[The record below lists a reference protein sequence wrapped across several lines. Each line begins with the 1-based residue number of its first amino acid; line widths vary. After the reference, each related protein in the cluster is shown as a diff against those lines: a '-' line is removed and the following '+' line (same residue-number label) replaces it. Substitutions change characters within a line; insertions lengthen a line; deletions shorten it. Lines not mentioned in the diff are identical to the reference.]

1 MSANT
6 ALELEDVVFRY
17 QEKGKR
23 NILDHTSLSI
33 PAGTLTVLM
42 GGSGCGKSTL
52 AAVAAGLYPENGG
65 FLEGG
70 TIRLYGQDLKTLD
83 PQKRAAYLTVLFQNP
98 DLQFCMNTLREEM
111 RFCLENIRVPAREMD
126 ARIDRAAAELG
137 IAPLLDRTLSTLSGG
152 EKQKAALSCLYVME
166 SRCILLDESFANL
179 DHEAA
184 AQLLE
189 MLLRMKTSGR
199 TILAIDHKADLW
211 LETADEIILLEE
223 GGKVA
228 ARGIHCKNLP
238 EYRADFER
246 LGLFYPGSR
255 PERAARP
262 VAEGKPLLQF
272 RGVSIRKGLPTR
284 RKWGR
289 TVYDA
294 PFLVQNADADFPAGC
309 MTAVLGPSGTGKTTT
324 FLSVLK
330 QHPYTGRILFQGRDI
345 AKMKPK
351 ELYRHIGIVFQ
362 NPANQFV
369 TQNVE
374 DEVCVG
380 LRLWEPGLSDEAC
393 RQRAEELL
401 DRYGL
406 KRQRRYSPYMLS
418 QGQQRRLA
426 VLSVLAGGQE
436 LLLLDEP
443 TYGQDA
449 RSVNAIMEHL
459 REKVEQEG
467 LTVIF
472 ITHDTELAAAWADQI
487 YRLEDTALVEK
498 SAEEVL

>member
-1 MSANT
+1 MSAET
-6 ALELEDVVFRY
+6 ALQLKDVVFRY
-17 QEKGKR
+17 LENGKR
-23 NILDHTSLSI
+23 NILDHTDLTI

-65 FLEGG
+65 YLESG
-70 TIRLYGQDLKTLD
+70 TILLYGQDLRTLD

-111 RFCLENIRVPAREMD
+111 RFCLENICVPASEMD
-126 ARIDRAAAELG
+126 ARIERAALELG
-137 IAPLLDRTLSTLSGG
+137 ITPLLDRTLSTLSGG
-152 EKQKAALSCLYVME
+152 EKQKAALSCLYIME

-179 DHEAA
+179 DHAA
-184 AQLLE
+184 AVQLLE
-189 MLLRMKTSGR
+189 MLLRMKASGR
-199 TILAIDHKADLW
+199 TLLAIDHRADLW
-211 LETADEIILLEE
+211 LDAADEIILLKE
-223 GGKVA
+223 GGQVA
-228 ARGIHCKNLP
+228 ARGITRKNLA
-238 EYRADFER
+238 EHQKDFQE
-246 LGLFYPGSR
+246 LGLFFPGSK
-255 PERAARP
+255 PERIPHP
-262 VAEGKPLLQF
+262 VKNAPPLLQF
-272 RGVSIRKGLPTR
+272 RDVSIRKGLPTR
-284 RKWGR
+284 RKWR
-289 TVYDA
+289 RPVYDT
-294 PFLVQNADADFPAGC
+294 PFLLQHVDADFPAGC
-309 MTAVLGPSGTGKTTT
+309 MTAVLGPSGIGKTTT

-330 QHPYTGRILFQGRDI
+330 QHPYTGQILFDGVDLASLR
-345 AKMKPK
+345 PR
-351 ELYRHIGIVFQ
+351 ELYQRIGIVFQ

-374 DEVCVG
+374 EEVCVG
-380 LRLWEPGLSDEAC
+380 LRIWDPNLSDTLC
-393 RQRAEELL
+393 RARAEELL

-426 VLSVLAGGQE
+426 VLSVLAGGQK

-449 RSVNAIMEHL
+449 RSSNAIMEHL

-472 ITHDTELAAAWADQI
+472 ITHDTDLACTWADKI
-487 YRLEDTALVEK
+487 YRLEHETLTESEAL
-498 SAEEVL
+498 

>member
-23 NILDHTSLSI
+23 NILDHASLSI

-98 DLQFCMNTLREEM
+98 DLQFCMNTLREDM
-111 RFCLENIRVPAREMD
+111 RFCLENIRVPDGEMD

-211 LETADEIILLEE
+211 LEAADEIILLEE

-228 ARGIHCKNLP
+228 ARGINCKNLP
-238 EYRADFER
+238 EHRADFER

-262 VAEGKPLLQF
+262 VAEAL
-272 RGVSIRKGLPTR
+272 
-284 RKWGR
+284 
-289 TVYDA
+289 
-294 PFLVQNADADFPAGC
+294 FPARPARRDDFYSELCTKRSRGRARVWALWQGETLAC
-309 MTAVLGPSGTGKTTT
+309 TVGAYALANGQAYMACGETAEPLR
-324 FLSVLK
+324 
-330 QHPYTGRILFQGRDI
+330 GRGIGGR
-345 AKMKPK
+345 
-351 ELYRHIGIVFQ
+351 LIV
-362 NPANQFV
+362 
-369 TQNVE
+369 
-374 DEVCVG
+374 
-380 LRLWEPGLSDEAC
+380 
-393 RQRAEELL
+393 
-401 DRYGL
+401 
-406 KRQRRYSPYMLS
+406 
-418 QGQQRRLA
+418 RLA
-426 VLSVLAGGQE
+426 NE
-436 LLLLDEP
+436 L
-443 TYGQDA
+443 
-449 RSVNAIMEHL
+449 
-459 REKVEQEG
+459 
-467 LTVIF
+467 
-472 ITHDTELAAAWADQI
+472 
-487 YRLEDTALVEK
+487 
-498 SAEEVL
+498 SAEGFQPVFLCAPERVHFYTRLGFEKLGEYARYEAPAK

>member
-1 MSANT
+1 MSAET
-6 ALELEDVVFRY
+6 ALQLEDVVFRY
-17 QEKGKR
+17 MEKGKR
-23 NILDHTSLSI
+23 NILDHTDLSI
-33 PAGTLTVLM
+33 SAGTLTVLM

-65 FLEGG
+65 FLESG

-111 RFCLENIRVPAREMD
+111 RFCLENICVPASDMD

-137 IAPLLDRTLSTLSGG
+137 IAPLLDRTFSTLSGG

-179 DHEAA
+179 DHSAA
-184 AQLLE
+184 CQLLE
-189 MLLRMKTSGR
+189 MLLKMKAAGR
-199 TILAIDHKADLW
+199 TLIAIDHKADLW
-211 LETADEIILLEE
+211 LDAADEIILLKE
-223 GGKVA
+223 GGHVA
-228 ARGIHCKNLP
+228 VRDINRENIAAH
-238 EYRADFER
+238 RADFEA
-246 LGLFYPGSR
+246 LGLFFPGSKLRHVSRR
-255 PERAARP
+255 PTSGEA
-262 VAEGKPLLQF
+262 LLQF
-272 RGVSIRKGLPTR
+272 RGVSIRKGLPTK
-284 RKWGR
+284 RKWR
-289 TVYDA
+289 KPVYDA
-294 PFLVQNADADFPAGC
+294 PFLLQNADADFPAGC
-309 MTAVLGPSGTGKTTT
+309 MTAVLGPSGMGKTTT

-330 QHPYTGRILFQGRDI
+330 QHPYTGQILFHGQDI
-345 AKMKPK
+345 ASMRPK
-351 ELYRHIGIVFQ
+351 ELYHHIGIVFQ

-380 LRLWEPGLSDEAC
+380 LRIWEPKLSDADC
-393 RQRAEELL
+393 HVRAEELL
-401 DRYGL
+401 ERYGL

-426 VLSVLAGGQE
+426 VLSVLAGGQK

-459 REKVEQEG
+459 REKVEREG

-472 ITHDTELAAAWADQI
+472 ITHDIDLAHAWADKI
-487 YRLEDTALVEK
+487 YQLEDTRLVE
-498 SAEEVL
+498 SEVQ

>member
-1 MSANT
+1 MVLPVNFEIEEHKKLVMIGESGSGKTTFGRLVNGLIPCYYEGKLT
-6 ALELEDVVFRY
+6 GSVMVNGNDTTQLQLHEL
-17 QEKGKR
+17 
-23 NILDHTSLSI
+23 
-33 PAGTLTVLM
+33 AGTV
-42 GGSGCGKSTL
+42 GS
-52 AAVAAGLYPENGG
+52 V
-65 FLEGG
+65 
-70 TIRLYGQDLKTLD
+70 
-83 PQKRAAYLTVLFQNP
+83 FQNP
-98 DLQFCMNTLREEM
+98 KSQFYTLLTDTEVI
-111 RFCLENIRVPAREMD
+111 FACENIGMEKREILRRFTETVQD
-126 ARIDRAAAELG
+126 FRLEKLLG
-137 IAPLLDRTLSTLSGG
+137 KNVSQLSGG

-211 LETADEIILLEE
+211 LEAADEIVLLEE

-228 ARGIHCKNLP
+228 ARGINCKNLP
-238 EYRADFER
+238 EHRTDFER

-294 PFLVQNADADFPAGC
+294 PFLVQNADADFPVGC

-330 QHPYTGRILFQGRDI
+330 QHPYTGQILFQGRDI

-380 LRLWEPGLSDEAC
+380 LRLWEPGLSDEAY

>member
-111 RFCLENIRVPAREMD
+111 RFCLENIRVPAGEMD
-126 ARIDRAAAELG
+126 ARIDRAAVELG

-211 LETADEIILLEE
+211 LEAADEIILLEE
-223 GGKVA
+223 GGASTAKICRNTARTLSGWACFTRAPGRSERPARWQRASRFCSSGGSASARGCPPAASGA
-228 ARGIHCKNLP
+228 ARCTTHLFWCGMRTRISR
-238 EYRADFER
+238 RA
-246 LGLFYPGSR
+246 
-255 PERAARP
+255 
-262 VAEGKPLLQF
+262 V
-272 RGVSIRKGLPTR
+272 
-284 RKWGR
+284 
-289 TVYDA
+289 
-294 PFLVQNADADFPAGC
+294 
-309 MTAVLGPSGTGKTTT
+309 
-324 FLSVLK
+324 
-330 QHPYTGRILFQGRDI
+330 
-345 AKMKPK
+345 
-351 ELYRHIGIVFQ
+351 
-362 NPANQFV
+362 
-369 TQNVE
+369 
-374 DEVCVG
+374 
-380 LRLWEPGLSDEAC
+380 
-393 RQRAEELL
+393 
-401 DRYGL
+401 
-406 KRQRRYSPYMLS
+406 
-418 QGQQRRLA
+418 
-426 VLSVLAGGQE
+426 
-436 LLLLDEP
+436 
-443 TYGQDA
+443 
-449 RSVNAIMEHL
+449 
-459 REKVEQEG
+459 
-467 LTVIF
+467 
-472 ITHDTELAAAWADQI
+472 
-487 YRLEDTALVEK
+487 
-498 SAEEVL
+498 

>member
-6 ALELEDVVFRY
+6 ALELEDVVFLY

-111 RFCLENIRVPAREMD
+111 RFCLENIRVPAGEMD

-211 LETADEIILLEE
+211 LEAADEIILLEE
-223 GGKVA
+223 GGKAA
-228 ARGIHCKNLP
+228 ARGINCKNLP
-238 EYRADFER
+238 EHRTDFER

-351 ELYRHIGIVFQ
+351 ELYISSRQWNKPFMTFYEISYFTITDF
-362 NPANQFV
+362 FV
-369 TQNVE
+369 T
-374 DEVCVG
+374 
-380 LRLWEPGLSDEAC
+380 
-393 RQRAEELL
+393 
-401 DRYGL
+401 
-406 KRQRRYSPYMLS
+406 
-418 QGQQRRLA
+418 
-426 VLSVLAGGQE
+426 
-436 LLLLDEP
+436 
-443 TYGQDA
+443 
-449 RSVNAIMEHL
+449 I
-459 REKVEQEG
+459 
-467 LTVIF
+467 
-472 ITHDTELAAAWADQI
+472 
-487 YRLEDTALVEK
+487 
-498 SAEEVL
+498 